1 MSEGKPLG
9 PPDSSFSAK
18 PLPWTNPGPNEH
30 SKPQEPT
37 TSSTPRAA
45 ADPIFNLKNRVI
57 TMKQLEALKKRLPPG
72 IDIRINSKNIIT
84 FRARFRRTGYPDLM
98 KTFVDVKAAK
108 GWLNEQQRNLDLGIY
123 LPNALASKKTFAEA
137 VARYYK
143 EELPKKGNDARNR
156 KQHLDWWNQ
165 HLGASSLALIRPSL
179 IKATISILETE
190 ESAKKTKRAP
200 GTVIRYIA
208 SLSHLLSVAWKEWE
222 WIPENPVFKIA
233 KPSLSNARQRYLSR
247 EEQTALLEEVKKS
260 KCPVLLPI
268 AVLALSTGMRAGKI
282 KNLTWGDVDFAEGVI
297 RLRTTKNGEPLTIP
311 LMGYARSLLS
321 DHQRRG
327 RHLIKEA
334 LVFPAPSNPSKPYD
348 IRSAWEAALRRANI
362 CDFHFHDLRHTNATT
377 LRKQGKDLYE
387 IGSLLG
393 HKDSRSTARY
403 THIQTERKSK
413 MVEDLDRELF
423 GEK

>member
-1 MSEGKPLG
+1 M
-9 PPDSSFSAK
+9 AK
-18 PLPWTNPGPNEH
+18 
-30 SKPQEPT
+30 K
-37 TSSTPRAA
+37 
-45 ADPIFNLKNRVI
+45 
-57 TMKQLEALKKRLPPG
+57 
-72 IDIRINSKNIIT
+72 
-84 FRARFRRTGYPDLM
+84 
-98 KTFVDVKAAK
+98 
-108 GWLNEQQRNLDLGIY
+108 WLNEQQRNVDLGIY

-222 WIPENPVFKIA
+222 WIPENPVFKIT

-260 KCPVLLPI
+260 KCPVLLLI
-268 AVLALSTGMRAGKI
+268 VVLALSTGMRAGKI
-282 KNLTWGDVDFAEGVI
+282 INLKWGDVNFAEGVI

-311 LMGYARSLLS
+311 LMGYAHSLLS
-321 DHQRRG
+321 DHQRRS

-334 LVFPAPSNPSKPYD
+334 LSNVEISQSEYESILSLDALNLFQISRVARGENLSDNVLHGIGAIFDTSKAYTFLK
-348 IRSAWEAALRRANI
+348 SAVSADKIKSAKESKGTVVASPIECLVYLKNKG
-362 CDFHFHDLRHTNATT
+362 FKLPH
-377 LRKQGKDLYE
+377 
-387 IGSLLG
+387 LLDQLISNT
-393 HKDSRSTARY
+393 K
-403 THIQTERKSK
+403 E
-413 MVEDLDRELF
+413 
-423 GEK
+423 

>member
-1 MSEGKPLG
+1 
-9 PPDSSFSAK
+9 
-18 PLPWTNPGPNEH
+18 
-30 SKPQEPT
+30 
-37 TSSTPRAA
+37 
-45 ADPIFNLKNRVI
+45 
-57 TMKQLEALKKRLPPG
+57 MKQLEALKKRLPPG
-72 IDIRINSKNIIT
+72 IDIRINSKNAIT
-84 FRARFRRTGYPDLM
+84 FRARFRRTGNPDLI
-98 KTFVDVKAAK
+98 KTFTDVQTAK
-108 GWLNEQQRNLDLGIY
+108 KWLNEQQRNLELGIY

-165 HLGASSLALIRPSL
+165 HLGGSSLALIRASL
-179 IKATISILETE
+179 IKTTISILQTE
-190 ESAKKTKRAP
+190 ESAKKIKRAP

-247 EEQTALLEEVKKS
+247 EELARLLEEVKKS
-260 KCPVLLPI
+260 KCPVLLLI
-268 AVLALSTGMRAGKI
+268 VVLALSTGMRAGKI
-282 KNLTWGDVDFAEGVI
+282 KNLTWGDVDFGESVI

-311 LMGYARSLLS
+311 LMGYAYNLLAEHQKRS
-321 DHQRRG
+321 

-334 LVFPAPSNPSKPYD
+334 LVFPSPNNPSRPYD
-348 IRSAWEAALRRANI
+348 IRSAWEAAVRRANI
-362 CDFHFHDLRHTNATT
+362 ENFTFHDNRHQTAST

-393 HKDSRSTARY
+393 HKDPRSTARY

-413 MVEDLDRELF
+413 MVEELDQELF
-423 GEK
+423 GDKNEDRV

>member
-1 MSEGKPLG
+1 M
-9 PPDSSFSAK
+9 
-18 PLPWTNPGPNEH
+18 
-30 SKPQEPT
+30 
-37 TSSTPRAA
+37 
-45 ADPIFNLKNRVI
+45 
-57 TMKQLEALKKRLPPG
+57 
-72 IDIRINSKNIIT
+72 
-84 FRARFRRTGYPDLM
+84 
-98 KTFVDVKAAK
+98 
-108 GWLNEQQRNLDLGIY
+108 
-123 LPNALASKKTFAEA
+123 
-137 VARYYK
+137 
-143 EELPKKGNDARNR
+143 
-156 KQHLDWWNQ
+156 
-165 HLGASSLALIRPSL
+165 
-179 IKATISILETE
+179 
-190 ESAKKTKRAP
+190 
-200 GTVIRYIA
+200 IRYIA

-413 MVEDLDRELF
+413 MVEDLNRELF
-423 GEK
+423 RGNNDSFIYEGIYDFAGLLERGWWTTAEVFCIFMGVSPSNAGNESCCNQLRQSKQGQHIFDLVASVEVDGSIGELTLIPWIGYRAPCIAWLKWAMKKPSISINPSLLEAAGIGADNVPRPKESYRDKGREKQKFHF

>member
-1 MSEGKPLG
+1 M
-9 PPDSSFSAK
+9 AK
-18 PLPWTNPGPNEH
+18 
-30 SKPQEPT
+30 K
-37 TSSTPRAA
+37 
-45 ADPIFNLKNRVI
+45 
-57 TMKQLEALKKRLPPG
+57 
-72 IDIRINSKNIIT
+72 
-84 FRARFRRTGYPDLM
+84 
-98 KTFVDVKAAK
+98 
-108 GWLNEQQRNLDLGIY
+108 WLNEQQRNVDLGIY

-156 KQHLDWWNQ
+156 KHHLDWWNQ

-222 WIPENPVFKIA
+222 WIPENPVFKIT

-423 GEK
+423 GENNDSFIYGRNLRFCWIIRARLVDNGRGILHFYGGIAL